1 MVVVLTNQNLK
12 MVVVHPIYDR
22 RIIIFSVIFEINGNE
37 LENAGYRG
45 FADVSFACLI
55 VCCLFNICSYISFSA
70 PVHDTVYNCLEER
83 SGCDRKDQKILEKLR
98 AERQAK
104 IDELKEKTNYYTT
117 QQLIQGL
124 SFRLMGLVCSTVKA
138 VKNKNMACV
147 GNLMKMKSFVN
158 RKVGCYSNPRVL
170 VMVKSKRSK
179 TLDLLG
185 NWR

>member
-1 MVVVLTNQNLK
+1 MRAIRVLPMFLLLVLSSAAYSTF
-12 MVVVHPIYDR
+12 V
-22 RIIIFSVIFEINGNE
+22 
-37 LENAGYRG
+37 
-45 FADVSFACLI
+45 
-55 VCCLFNICSYISFSA
+55 SYISFSA

-138 VKNKNMACV
+138 VKNKNMACA

-158 RKVGCYSNPRVL
+158 RKVGCYSNPRSIGNG
-170 VMVKSKRSK
+170 KKQKEQDSRSSRELEVTTTSTRRGK
-179 TLDLLG
+179 LY
-185 NWR
+185 